1 MLHIRFTL
9 QLQQILDVPVAEI
22 TSTVV
27 YVPAKIMRT
36 LKKVA
41 EFIKSCMPLKFYVN
55 EKNLCDSNL
64 ESKTPMC
71 FLKFTWCTK
80 VYISIVEA

>member
-1 MLHIRFTL
+1 MKRLG
-9 QLQQILDVPVAEI
+9 VPVAQI
-22 TSTVV
+22 MSTVV

-55 EKNLCDSNL
+55 EKNYVTQIL
-64 ESKTPMC
+64 T
-71 FLKFTWCTK
+71 LKLQCA
-80 VYISIVEA
+80 I